1 MQESVANS
9 RSSTESFDL
18 GQYKKAASLAYQF
31 AKNKAEKTQT
41 KEPKNS
47 FV

>member
-1 MQESVANS
+1 MQGSVANS
-9 RSSTESFDL
+9 QSSTESFDL

-31 AKNKAEKTQT
+31 AKEKAEKTQT
-41 KEPKNS
+41 KESKNS